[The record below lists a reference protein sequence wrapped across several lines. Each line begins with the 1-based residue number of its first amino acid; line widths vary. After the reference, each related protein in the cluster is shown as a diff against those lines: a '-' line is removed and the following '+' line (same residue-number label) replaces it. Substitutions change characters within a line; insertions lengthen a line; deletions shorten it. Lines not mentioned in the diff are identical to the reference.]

1 MIVDKIGRKFRNLR
15 VSLTAAC
22 NYACGYCVPNGKRLS
37 KASNELSAHDLL
49 RAVSLLK
56 QATGIEKLRITGGE
70 PLISPKFD
78 RFLVEVM
85 RLGLEDVSLTT
96 NGQFLTDKLSVIKSS
111 GIKRLNVSLDSLN
124 PVRFRQIARG
134 GDLAKVLGGI
144 DSALKAGIKIKIN
157 MVPMLSK
164 NYSEILSMLEYC
176 LERNI
181 ELRYIELMR
190 MGHLATGNQFAKD
203 FVSMASILEKIGES
217 FDFHRIDAPHDSTA
231 QVFSV
236 AEKRGK
242 FGIIP
247 NESQPFCRACTR
259 LRISSDGYLYG
270 CLSSASK
277 HDLKDVL
284 RADENEASAML
295 EMKLIRALGDK
306 KLSFQGETTVMKFIG
321 G

>member
-1 MIVDKIGRKFRNLR
+1 MIVDKIGRKFGNLR

-22 NYACGYCVPNGKRLS
+22 NYACNYCVPNGKRLS
-37 KASNELSAHDLL
+37 KASSELSAQELL
-49 RAVSLLK
+49 RAVSLLT

-78 RFLVEVM
+78 RFLAEVM
-85 RLGLEDVSLTT
+85 QIGLEDVSLTT
-96 NGQFLTDKLSVIKSS
+96 NGQFLSDKLSVIESA
-111 GIKRLNVSLDSLN
+111 GIKRINVSLDSLN

-134 GDLAKVLGGI
+134 GDLSKVLGGI
-144 DSALKAGIKIKIN
+144 ESALKAGIKIKIN
-157 MVPMLSK
+157 MVPMISK
-164 NYSEILSMLEYC
+164 NYSEILPMLEYC
-176 LERNI
+176 LERNM

-190 MGHLATGNQFAKD
+190 MGHLATANSFARD
-203 FVSMASILEKIGES
+203 FVSMASILDKIGEMY
-217 FDFHRIDAPHDSTA
+217 DFQRIDAPHDSTA

-236 AEKRGK
+236 GENQGK

-247 NESQPFCRACTR
+247 NESEPFCRACTR

-270 CLSSASK
+270 CLSNANK
-277 HDLKDVL
+277 HDLKDIL
-284 RADENEASAML
+284 DLDEKKALAML
-295 EMKLIRALGDK
+295 EKKLIGALGDK